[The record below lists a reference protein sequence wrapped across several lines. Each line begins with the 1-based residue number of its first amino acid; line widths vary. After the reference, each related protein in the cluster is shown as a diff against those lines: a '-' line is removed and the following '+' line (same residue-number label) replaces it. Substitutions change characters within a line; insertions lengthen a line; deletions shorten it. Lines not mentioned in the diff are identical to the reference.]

1 MSDGTAANLVAEW
14 PIFGLAEAEALKQVV
29 ESGHWGHAG
38 DAGYVG
44 RFEPQ
49 FERAFADLQT
59 ARHGLCVANG
69 TVALQLAL
77 EALDVGFGD
86 EVIVPGLTWQATAG
100 AVLDVNAEP
109 VLVDV
114 EPDTYCLDPDAVEA
128 ALTPRTKAIIAV
140 HLYGSLADLDRL
152 VEIAERH
159 NLFLIEDC
167 AHSHGSGWRGRG
179 VGSVGSVGCF
189 SFQSSKSLTAGE
201 GGFCSTNSDEL
212 ALRLAA
218 LRTCGRRPAHADESW
233 RPIQSGNYRLS
244 EWEAAVLSVQLER
257 FPDQLRRRAE
267 NARRL
272 DEAMAAIEVVATMR
286 HQPQVT
292 RRGLYAYVFRLDSAA
307 AGLPAAEFRT
317 RLAAELGIPV
327 GTTYVPLNG
336 SELYQPRTKRR
347 HHLESSYW
355 ERIDPARF
363 ELPVAWRAHSDEAV
377 VIPHEVLLNDWSALQ
392 RLPAAVESII
402 EGARSDDPAAAEA
415 RAS

>member
-1 MSDGTAANLVAEW
+1 MSDGTAANLVADW
-14 PIFGLAEAEALKQVV
+14 PIFGPAEAEALKQVL

-49 FERAFADLQT
+49 FERTFADLQT

-77 EALDVGFGD
+77 EALDIGFGD

-167 AHSHGSGWRGRG
+167 AHSHGSAWRGRG
-179 VGSVGSVGCF
+179 VGSVGSIGCF

-201 GGFCSTNSDEL
+201 GGFCSTNSEEL
-212 ALRLAA
+212 ALRIAA
-218 LRTCGRRPAHADESW
+218 LRTCGRRPDGAGESW

-244 EWEAAVLSVQLER
+244 EWECAVLSVQLER
-257 FPDQLRRRAE
+257 FPDQLSRRAE

-272 DEAMAAIEVVATMR
+272 DAAMAAIDGVATMR

-292 RRGLYAYVFRLDSAA
+292 RRGLYAYVFRLDSAVE
-307 AGLPAAEFRT
+307 LPAEEFRA
-317 RLAAELGIPV
+317 RLAAELGICV

-347 HHLESSYW
+347 HHLDTSYW

-363 ELPVAWRAHSDEAV
+363 DLPVAWRAHADEAA
-377 VIPHEVLLNDWSALQ
+377 VIPHEVLLSDWSALQ
-392 RLPAAVESII
+392 RLPAAVESIL
-402 EGARSDDPAAAEA
+402 ESARAHDAAAAEA

>member
-1 MSDGTAANLVAEW
+1 MSDEAAWKLAADW
-14 PIFGLAEAEALKQVV
+14 PIFGPAEAATLKQVV

-38 DAGYVG
+38 GMGYVG

-152 VEIAERH
+152 VEIADRH
-159 NLFLIEDC
+159 GLFLIEDC
-167 AHSHGSGWRGRG
+167 AHSHGSAWRGRG

-212 ALRLAA
+212 ASRIAA
-218 LRTCGRRPAHADESW
+218 LRTCGRRPAGADESW

-244 EWEAAVLSVQLER
+244 EWEAAILSVQLER
-257 FPDQLRRRAE
+257 FPDQLRVRAE

-272 DEAMAAIEVVATMR
+272 DAAIAAIDGVAPMR
-286 HQPQVT
+286 AQPQIT
-292 RRGLYAYVFRLDSAA
+292 RRGLYAYVFRLNPAA
-307 AGLPAAEFRT
+307 AGLPAEALRAQ
-317 RLAAELGIPV
+317 LATELGITV

-336 SELYQPRTKRR
+336 SALYQPRTKRR
-347 HHLESSYW
+347 HHLNSSYW

-392 RLPAAVESII
+392 RLPAVVENII
-402 EGARSDDPAAAEA
+402 GAARARDRTTAKA